1 MSSKITTE
9 KYDLVR
15 IEKLKHF
22 LESNQQS
29 GRPKFYEVFVD
40 NLKVVDKTSDPTV
53 FDNYLV
59 YMGDDTR
66 MVKVLIY
73 TSTENCPRNDK
84 FIFTVRDTQQENR
97 HEELS
102 GIEVENRINTAIEKE
117 RANNHLQVLQ
127 KELEQ
132 ARQKLQEC
140 EEYNDELEE
149 KLTAVETEFEA
160 FRKKKISFSEMNTGK
175 LVGFATDYFMK
186 NYPSLSSKVPL
197 ISALSGFLTESD
209 GEQQLPDM
217 AGSNEA
223 SNNTTQA
230 TFSKKE
236 SSTSTSAP
244 ALDLATQRKLIFFE
258 QMEAAFSEKQME
270 KVIEIIQQLAA
281 DTSQVDTIHELLHPS
296 TTKQS

>member
-22 LESNQQS
+22 LETNQQN

-40 NLKVVDKTSDPTV
+40 NLKVVDKTSDPAV

-84 FIFTVRDTQQENR
+84 FIFTVRDAQQEKR

-102 GIEVENRINTAIEKE
+102 GIEVENRITTAIEKE
-117 RANNHLQVLQ
+117 RASNHLQVLQ
-127 KELEQ
+127 KELEDT
-132 ARQKLQEC
+132 RQKLLEC

-149 KLTAVETEFEA
+149 KLTAVETEFDA

-175 LVGFATDYFMK
+175 LVGFATDYFIK
-186 NYPSLSSKVPL
+186 NYPSLSNKVPL
-197 ISALSGFLTESD
+197 ISTLSGFLTEAD
-209 GEQQLPDM
+209 GEQQLPDL
-217 AGSNEA
+217 AGNNDA
-223 SNNTTQA
+223 ANNTSEA
-230 TFSKKE
+230 TFSKKGTSP
-236 SSTSTSAP
+236 SSP

-258 QMEAAFSEKQME
+258 QMEAVFSEKQME
-270 KVIEIIQQLAA
+270 KVIEIIHQLAA
-281 DTSQVDTIHELLHPS
+281 DTKQVNIIHELLHPS
-296 TTKQS
+296 AAKKA